1 MNLENLQKVLLECYS
16 KKLCYPKVQDNWSK
30 DNKSYGMC
38 AITAL
43 IINDYF
49 GGQICKIYV
58 DKIISN
64 ALDNIAKGNNVE
76 DNKRIVRLFSN
87 LIKENSENMLRKAY
101 GI

>member
-1 MNLENLQKVLLECYS
+1 MVIQNVNTASLLEN
-16 KKLCYPKVQDNWSK
+16 N
-30 DNKSYGMC
+30 SYTKEMK
-38 AITAL
+38 ASNDELAL
-43 IINDYF
+43 SNNQNPDDIYQSSLKTISVPT
-49 GGQICKIYV
+49 KIYV